1 MNFINVSLSEIISPK
16 YNKII
21 YLKKPILFKMTS
33 DKNGIYYD
41 SEEYN
46 IYAYGK
52 TQEEAMQDVYDCFQM
67 IYEGYGLEDDNILA
81 EESKAFK
88 YKVLDIYDKEV
99 DITI

>member
-1 MNFINVSLSEIISPK
+1 MNNNIILSYIKSSK

-21 YLKKPILFKMTS
+21 YLKKPIMFKMTS
-33 DKNGIYYD
+33 DENGIYYD

-67 IYEGYGLEDDNILA
+67 IYEGYGLADDNILA

-88 YKVLDIYDKEV
+88 YKVLGIYDKEV
-99 DITI
+99 DTTI

>member
-1 MNFINVSLSEIISPK
+1 MNNNIILSYIKSSK

-81 EESKAFK
+81 EESKSFK
-88 YKVLDIYDKEV
+88 YKVLGIYDKEV
-99 DITI
+99 DTTI

>member
-1 MNFINVSLSEIISPK
+1 MDFINVSLSEIISPK

-33 DKNGIYYD
+33 DENGIYYD

-52 TQEEAMQDVYDCFQM
+52 TQEEVMQDVYDCFQM
-67 IYEGYGLEDDNILA
+67 IYEGYGLA

-99 DITI
+99 DTTI

>member
-1 MNFINVSLSEIISPK
+1 MDFINVSLSKIISPK

-33 DKNGIYYD
+33 DENGIYYD
-41 SEEYN
+41 NEEYN

-67 IYEGYGLEDDNILA
+67 IYAVYGLEDDNVLS
-81 EESKAFK
+81 ESAKSFK
-88 YKVLDIYDKEV
+88 YKVLDIYNKEV
-99 DITI
+99 DTTI

>member
-1 MNFINVSLSEIISPK
+1 MNNNIILSYIKSSK

-33 DKNGIYYD
+33 DENGIYYD

-67 IYEGYGLEDDNILA
+67 IYEGYGLADDNILA

-88 YKVLDIYDKEV
+88 YKVLGIYDKEV
-99 DITI
+99 DTTI

>member
-1 MNFINVSLSEIISPK
+1 MNNNIILSYIKSSK

-81 EESKAFK
+81 EESKVFK
-88 YKVLDIYDKEV
+88 YKVLGIYDKEV
-99 DITI
+99 DTTI